1 MHAGLVYVSDSEPGI
16 ARVRRGKGFS
26 YVDPSGKTI
35 SAKSE
40 LARIKSLAVPPA
52 YRNVWICA
60 DANGHIQ
67 ATGLDDANRKQY
79 RYHPLWSE
87 ERSGSKFDN
96 LYAFG
101 RALPQVRRAVES
113 ILTGAKRD
121 DVFAKEVAIAAVVR
135 LLDHTA
141 MRIGG
146 RSRTSQGATT
156 LMLRNIRYDRDRLN
170 LQYTAKGGK
179 KVRCSVTDKRLQ
191 RILEKIHD
199 LPGKRLFQYIGA
211 DGEVHPLDS
220 GDVNAW
226 LKESTGIDHISA
238 KMFRTWHGSVAALE
252 ALRKVK
258 KPSIRIACE
267 AASCVL
273 WNTPA
278 IARKSYVHP
287 AVLDIAT
294 ANYAA
299 GAFAALS
306 VRRSKGL
313 VAAEQRLMALINPNV
328 Q

>member
-26 YVDPSGKTI
+26 YLDPSGKTI

-40 LARIKSLAVPPA
+40 LVRIKSLAVPPA

-60 DANGHIQ
+60 DENGHIQ

-87 ERSGSKFDN
+87 ARSGAKFDK
-96 LYAFG
+96 LSDFG
-101 RALPQVRRAVES
+101 IALPQVRRAVES

-156 LMLRNIRYDRDRLN
+156 LMLRNIRYDRDRLK

-179 KVRCSVTDKRLQ
+179 KVKCSVTDKRLQ

-226 LKESTGIDHISA
+226 LKERTGIDHISA

-252 ALRKVK
+252 AVRKAK

-294 ANYAA
+294 AHDAA
-299 GAFAALS
+299 GTFAALS
-306 VRRSKGL
+306 LRRSKGL
-313 VAAEQRLMALINPNV
+313 VAAEQRLMALINSNA

>member
-26 YVDPSGKTI
+26 YLDPSGKTI

-40 LARIKSLAVPPA
+40 LVRIKSLAVPPA

-60 DANGHIQ
+60 DENGHIQ

-87 ERSGSKFDN
+87 ARSGAKFDK
-96 LYAFG
+96 LSDFG
-101 RALPQVRRAVES
+101 IALPQVRRAVES

-156 LMLRNIRYDRDRLN
+156 LMLRNIRYDRDRLK

-179 KVRCSVTDKRLQ
+179 KVKCSVTDKRLQ

-226 LKESTGIDHISA
+226 LKERTGIDHISA

-252 ALRKVK
+252 AVRKAK

-294 ANYAA
+294 AHDAV
-299 GAFAALS
+299 GTFAALS

-313 VAAEQRLMALINPNV
+313 VAAEQRLMALINSNA

>member
-1 MHAGLVYVSDSEPGI
+1 MHSGLIYVSDADPGI

-26 YVDPSGKTI
+26 YLDSKGRTI
-35 SAKSE
+35 SAKAE
-40 LARIKSLAVPPA
+40 LERIKMLAVPPA
-52 YRNVWICA
+52 YRDVWICA

-67 ATGLDDANRKQY
+67 ATGLDEANRKQY
-79 RYHPLWSE
+79 RYHVLWSE
-87 ERSGSKFDN
+87 ARSTAKFDS
-96 LYAFG
+96 LHSFG
-101 RALPQVRRAVES
+101 AALPRVRRSVES
-113 ILTGAKRD
+113 ILSGARRS
-121 DVFAKEVAIAAVVR
+121 DVFAKDVAIAAVVR

-156 LMLRNIRYDRDRLN
+156 LMLRNIKYDKDRLK

-179 KVRCSVTDKRLQ
+179 KVRCTVTDKRLQ

-199 LPGKRLFQYIGA
+199 LPGKRLFQYIGS

-220 GDVNAW
+220 GDVNGW
-226 LKESTGIDHISA
+226 LKEQTGVDHISA
-238 KMFRTWHGSVAALE
+238 KNFRTWHGSVAALE
-252 ALRKVK
+252 ALRKAK

-287 AVLDIAT
+287 AVLDVAT
-294 ANYAA
+294 SDDPAA
-299 GAFAALS
+299 IFAALQL
-306 VRRSKGL
+306 RRNKGL
-313 VAAEQRLMALINPNV
+313 VASEQRLMALIDANR

>member
-16 ARVRRGKGFS
+16 ARIRRGKGFS
-26 YVDPSGKTI
+26 YLDLNGKTI
-35 SAKSE
+35 STKSE
-40 LARIKSLAVPPA
+40 LARIKALAVPPA

-67 ATGLDDANRKQY
+67 ATGLDEANRKQY

-87 ERSGSKFDN
+87 AQSGAKFDK
-96 LYAFG
+96 LSEFG
-101 RALPQVRRAVES
+101 RKVPQVRRVVES
-113 ILTGAKRD
+113 ILSNAKKN
-121 DVFAKEVAIAAVVR
+121 DVFAKEVATAAVVR

-156 LMLRNIRYDRDRLN
+156 LLLRNIRYDKDKLR

-179 KVRCSVTDKRLQ
+179 KVRCSVSDKRLQ

-199 LPGKRLFQYIGA
+199 LPGKRLFQYIGI

-220 GDVNAW
+220 GDVNNW
-226 LKESTGIDHISA
+226 LKDLTGVEHISA

-252 ALRKVK
+252 ALRKAN
-258 KPSIRIACE
+258 KPSIRVACE

-287 AVLDIAT
+287 AVLDLAAT
-294 ANYAA
+294 DDPAQAL
-299 GAFAALS
+299 AALS
-306 VRRSKGL
+306 IKRRKGL
-313 VAAEQRLMALINPNV
+313 TAAEQRLMALITADPA
-328 Q
+328 